1 MSEPALVAFVPDLM
15 DRSRLAGLSPR
26 FAASLAELVELVD
39 APGATGTGSC
49 TVVVDLARPG
59 ALDVAI
65 DLAAR
70 GVRVVGFA
78 PHVDDELR
86 TRAAAGGVQV
96 VARSRFFAGPAQVLG
111 NPNVQPPSR

>member
-15 DRSRLAGLSPR
+15 DRSRLAGVSPT
-26 FAASLAELVELVD
+26 FASSLPELVGLVST
-39 APGATGTGSC
+39 TGPAAC
-49 TVVVDLARPG
+49 TVVMDLSRPG
-59 ALDVAI
+59 ALDTAV

-70 GVRVVGFA
+70 GARVVGFA